1 MGAERTD
8 LAAVLTKTA
17 LLSGLTPAELQLL
30 AARTVR
36 KQLQTGELLFS
47 EGEPCHGLHIIACGK
62 VRIFKISLGGR
73 EQVLAVNTP
82 GESVAELPVF
92 DGGPYP
98 ASAVA
103 IESTEIAFIS
113 RRDFQ
118 AYCMEHPEVAL
129 KVLAT
134 VGARLRRLVG
144 LIEELSFT
152 TIRQRL
158 ITALLRLAES
168 QGKQTERGI
177 EFQLPASHQAGKPAW
192 NRARTDLP
200 QPDAVAG
207 RRSSGGRRTPD
218 CSEGH
223 EGLERAVERN
233 ALVETFLVA
242 ILVRIRHQLHI
253 HIARNIRLPVAC
265 RSRNAD

>member
-1 MGAERTD
+1 MTMERID
-8 LAAVLTKTA
+8 LAAVLTRTA

-36 KQLQTGELLFS
+36 KPFQAGELLFS
-47 EGEPCHGLHIIACGK
+47 EGEPCHGLHIIARGK
-62 VRIFKISLGGR
+62 VRIFKTSLGGR

-103 IESTEIAFIS
+103 TESTEIAFIS

-144 LIEELSFT
+144 IIEELSFT

-158 ITALLRLAES
+158 ISALVRLAES
-168 QGKQTERGI
+168 EGKRTERGI
-177 EFQLPASHQAGKPAW
+177 EFQLPASHQELANQLGTVRELISRNLMRLQA
-192 NRARTDLP
+192 
-200 QPDAVAG
+200 
-207 RRSSGGRRTPD
+207 
-218 CSEGH
+218 
-223 EGLERAVERN
+223 EGLLDVDARQIVVKDMKGLN
-233 ALVETFLVA
+233 ALLTA
-242 ILVRIRHQLHI
+242 
-253 HIARNIRLPVAC
+253 AP
-265 RSRNAD
+265 